1 MRLIS
6 RKSEQ
11 DILKV
16 KLYCISPDADEK
28 TYSFENEDGY
38 LFLNYYDE
46 IILYFIPTDYG
57 FWFQMKTVRCG
68 TNSDNYFWGDV
79 EIGFIGQLLEKG
91 ILEWEEENEIN

>member
-11 DILKV
+11 EILEA
-16 KLYCISPDADEK
+16 KLYCISPDIDGE
-28 TYSFENEDGY
+28 TYSFKKEDGD
-38 LFLNYYDE
+38 LFLEYGKE
-46 IILYFIPTDYG
+46 ITLYFIPTIEG

-79 EIGFIGQLLEKG
+79 EISFIGQLLEKG
-91 ILEWEEENEIN
+91 ILEWDEKPIF

>member
-16 KLYCISPDADEK
+16 KLYCISPDIDEE

-38 LFLNYYDE
+38 LFLNYCDE
-46 IILYFIPTDYG
+46 IILYFIPTD
-57 FWFQMKTVRCG
+57 
-68 TNSDNYFWGDV
+68 
-79 EIGFIGQLLEKG
+79 
-91 ILEWEEENEIN
+91 